1 MNREILATLLYF
13 DLFKHPLTA
22 KEILQYH
29 KFNAQKNEINESLK
43 QLLELGIVYK
53 IDQFY
58 TLSNNPLHV
67 ERRLKANQKADQKLK
82 TARRF
87 SRIISRF
94 PFVSA
99 VFLSGSISKGVMY
112 PDSDIDYFIIT
123 KKNRLWVTKLLLT
136 FFKKIILLNSYRN
149 FCINYFITENALEI
163 EEKNHF
169 TATEIVT
176 IIPVHGYDL
185 YLEFMKHNDWVKAY
199 YPNFPYRDRD
209 NIIDDKN
216 SFFKKMMQFIFDN
229 KIGGTIDNWYMNFT
243 WKRYWEKH
251 KDTYGESGVQIAFK
265 SNPNTSKVHPNHY
278 QRKFLE
284 RYKERIKLFEKE
296 NAFIISK
303 EF

>member
-22 KEILQYH
+22 KEILQY
-29 KFNAQKNEINESLK
+29 NRLNVQKSEIDASLK

-53 IDQFY
+53 INQFY
-58 TLSNNPLHV
+58 MLSNNLSHV
-67 ERRLKANQKADQKLK
+67 ERRLKANEKANQKLK
-82 TARRF
+82 TAQKF
-87 SRIISRF
+87 THIISRF
-94 PFVSA
+94 PFVLA
-99 VFLSGSISKGVMY
+99 IFLSGSISKGVMY

-123 KKNRLWVTKLLLT
+123 KKGRLWVTKLLLT

-176 IIPVHGYDL
+176 IVPVYGYDL
-185 YLEFMKHNDWVKAY
+185 YRNFMKHNNWVEAY

-209 NIIDDKN
+209 NIIRYKN
-216 SFFKKMMQFIFDN
+216 SIFKKMMQFLFDN
-229 KIGGTIDNWYMNFT
+229 KIGSTIDNWYMDFT
-243 WKRYWEKH
+243 WKRYWK
-251 KDTYGESGVQIAFK
+251 KYKNTYGESGVQVAFK

-296 NAFIISK
+296 NALIISND
-303 EF
+303 